1 MPQAEIGR
9 RVGLGPTA
17 VLDRIRRLSEAGMIR
32 GFRATLD
39 REALGFGLVAFAQVS
54 LTLHQEKPIERFR
67 RAVRQLP
74 EVQECHNVSGEFD
87 FWLKVVCRDMKDYE
101 RFVREQLSTIKG
113 IERIHSIF
121 VLATN
126 KDVDRLPLG
135 EVPNPPDPA

>member
-1 MPQAEIGR
+1 MAQAEIGR

-17 VLDRIRRLSEAGMIR
+17 VLDRIRRLTETGVIR
-32 GFRATLD
+32 GFRAVL
-39 REALGFGLVAFAQVS
+39 EPESLGFGLTAFAQVS

-67 RAVRQLP
+67 RAVRKLP

-87 FWLKVVCRDMKDYE
+87 FWIKVVCKDMKHYE
-101 RFVREQLSTIKG
+101 RFVREQLSTIAG

-135 EVPNPPDPA
+135 DLPNVPDPA